1 MLLPR
6 RLADDRPQLPQPG
19 GVHRPGQ
26 HIANPLRQVVR
37 LVDEQ
42 RHVACCV
49 ENPPDVHRRV
59 KRVVVVA
66 DDHVRD
72 FAQRHGEFKR
82 AQAVFVRHRPHVLRR
97 PVVDVHHFLDGFRVA
112 QEVPLRPLAV
122 VRVAQRVCRA
132 LLVLRV
138 NHQRPKVQRLLMQA
152 CQRVE
157 RPLSLRRARGEVV
170 NLPRQPLA
178 KCFERRRERRG
189 GFARARGHT
198 GEEPLF
204 PLDSGVHLHRH
215 LPLTRSVIGIW
226 EFQRGERRIPRP
238 RVPPNRP
245 NPPQIRQEHRL
256 EFRPTFFRRQPLRK
270 FPLHL
275 PAPRHI
281 HHAHVHRR
289 KPARFA
295 EHMPIA
301 DRLHPMCGN
310 RRFRRMLPLPELD
323 FLHARDVGGVTEGVH
338 PPAEDERQFLVLHQ
352 NRQIQGNFRLPAV
365 AQQLLPRLMTQRAVQ
380 HVLHPPGDKADIRAV
395 QGKFDKFPNRDAKFL
410 HGALLSDKK
419 RQTAASPS
427 AARTVLFSPFALFPH
442 SEHCPRR
449 DFAPAGASR
458 GQ

>member
-1 MLLPR
+1 M
-6 RLADDRPQLPQPG
+6 
-19 GVHRPGQ
+19 
-26 HIANPLRQVVR
+26 
-37 LVDEQ
+37 
-42 RHVACCV
+42 
-49 ENPPDVHRRV
+49 
-59 KRVVVVA
+59 
-66 DDHVRD
+66 
-72 FAQRHGEFKR
+72 
-82 AQAVFVRHRPHVLRR
+82 
-97 PVVDVHHFLDGFRVA
+97 
-112 QEVPLRPLAV
+112 PLRPLAV

-138 NHQRPKVQRLLMQA
+138 NHQRPEVQRLLMQA
-152 CQRVE
+152 RQRVE
-157 RPLSLRRARGEVV
+157 RPLPLRRARGEVV
-170 NLPRQPLA
+170 NLSRQPLA
-178 KCFERRRERRG
+178 KRFERRKECRG

-215 LPLTRSVIGIW
+215 LPLTRSVIGIR

-245 NPPQIRQEHRL
+245 NPPQIRQQHRL
-256 EFRPTFFRRQPLRK
+256 EFRPAFFRRQPLRK

-289 KPARFA
+289 KPARHA

-301 DRLHPMCGN
+301 DRLHPMCRN

-323 FLHARDVGGVTEGVH
+323 FLHARDVGCVMEGVH

-427 AARTVLFSPFALFPH
+427 AALTAYFALFLH
-442 SEHCPRR
+442 SSIAHAGISLLRERVGGNENRR
-449 DFAPAGASR
+449 SLRSPPTPLRSPLLE
-458 GQ
+458 